1 MSTAEAG
8 WRSLIEVSPEMIALI
23 GRGPINP
30 SLWPEDSV
38 AFAFEVSAS
47 EGSAT
52 LAYDA
57 DPKSP
62 ELETLEAQLILIVS
76 RSACRRIFTTLP
88 AHQGVFHIPPNLR
101 AIAVAIL
108 NCGLP
113 EPARTTLRLA
123 KAIEL
128 LCETFILLQQDALVP
143 AARDA
148 QLSYQDCR
156 RIQAARRLIE
166 TRWNEK
172 LTLDS
177 IASACGLNRSKLAR
191 GFRDMFDS
199 SVADLIVE
207 QRLGGAKQ
215 MLLATELPISA
226 IGYRCGYL
234 NNAAFTRAFSR
245 RYGVAPSSFRAA
257 ALAA

>member
-1 MSTAEAG
+1 MPFPEPG
-8 WRSLIEVSPEMIALI
+8 CRSLIDVSPEMVALI
-23 GRGPINP
+23 GRGAVDAAR
-30 SLWPEDSV
+30 WPNDPV
-38 AFAFEVSAS
+38 AFAFELSRPD
-47 EGSAT
+47 GSAT

-57 DPKSP
+57 DPQP
-62 ELETLEAQLILIVS
+62 EAVSGLEAQLILIVS
-76 RSACRRIFTTLP
+76 RSACCRIFNTLP
-88 AHQGVFHIPPNLR
+88 DHQGLFHIPPNLR
-101 AIAVAIL
+101 AIAGSIL
-108 NCGLP
+108 HCALP

-128 LCETFILLQQDALVP
+128 LCETFFLLQQDILIP

-148 QLSYQDCR
+148 QLSYRDCE
-156 RIQAARRLIE
+156 RIRAARRLIE

-172 LTLDS
+172 LTLDF
-177 IASACGLNRSKLAR
+177 IASTCGLNRSKLAR
-191 GFRDMFDS
+191 GFRDMFNLT
-199 SVADLIVE
+199 VADLLAE
-207 QRLGGAKQ
+207 HRLGGARQ
-215 MLLATELPISA
+215 MLIDTELPISA

>member
-1 MSTAEAG
+1 MPNVTAG
-8 WRSLIEVSPEMIALI
+8 CRSLIEVSPEMVALV
-23 GRGPINP
+23 GRGLVDPA
-30 SLWPEDSV
+30 LWPEDAVS
-38 AFAFEVSAS
+38 FAFEISGPD
-47 EGSAT
+47 GSAT

-57 DPKSP
+57 DPEAP
-62 ELETLEAQLILIVS
+62 RLDALDAQLILIVS
-76 RSACRRIFTTLP
+76 RSACRRIFATLP
-88 AHQGVFHIPPNLR
+88 EHQGVFHIPPNLR

-108 NCGLP
+108 SCGLA

-123 KAIEL
+123 KSIEL
-128 LCETFILLQQDALVP
+128 LCETFVLLQQDALIP

-177 IASACGLNRSKLAR
+177 IALACGLNRSKLAR
-191 GFRDMFDS
+191 GFREMFDS

-215 MLLATELPISA
+215 MLLGTDLPISA

-234 NNAAFTRAFSR
+234 NNAAFTRASSR